1 MKVTVFIRKTSAK
14 NNVTDLAR
22 VYFRVRDIGGVDI
35 KAASELSISPNHWSA
50 EKQGYKPRV
59 ALVSEE
65 KRMNFDRDI
74 QQITHLITKEYHRG
88 VDGNWLK
95 GLIEEYHHPDINARG
110 GNKAEEYH
118 LVYQISR
125 YIAENTLADDS
136 YKHHLGNIDK
146 ISRYERFQHEVLHR
160 RGFKLCIDTITA
172 DDLREF
178 KSWLQ
183 EEHNLAGQY
192 PLFYKDVEK
201 QKYEQ
206 IRSENSITGYFYRI
220 RTVVKWCIKRGLT
233 RNNPFDQYQI
243 TQPMYGDPFY
253 LTLEERDRV
262 YYADLSGLGATHPI
276 YRDIFMFQC
285 LIGCRVSDL
294 NRLTKANIVDGCV
307 EYIPQKTKLEH
318 AGTVRVPLN
327 QKALDI
333 LERYKD
339 LEEALL
345 PRFSHFG
352 YNKKIK
358 EILKYVGIDRMVRV
372 LDPKTREDVAR
383 PLYEV
388 ATTHTARKTF
398 IGNLYKQVKDPNL
411 IASMSGHS
419 EGSRAFARYR
429 KIDDEMKKELV
440 NLLD

>member
-1 MKVTVFIRKTSAK
+1 MKVTAFIRKTSAK

-243 TQPMYGDPFY
+243 AQPMYGDPFY

-262 YYADLSGLGATHPI
+262 YYADLSGLGATHPV

-294 NRLTKANIVDGCV
+294 NRLTKANVVDGCV
-307 EYIPQKTKLEH
+307 EYIPQKTKMEH
-318 AGTVRVPLN
+318 TNTVRVPLN

-339 LEEALL
+339 LEDALL

-372 LDPKTREDVAR
+372 LDSKTREDVAR

-419 EGSRAFARYR
+419 EGSRAFVRYR
-429 KIDDEMKKELV
+429 KIDDDMKKELV

>member
-1 MKVTVFIRKTSAK
+1 MKVTAFIRKTAAK
-14 NNVTDLAR
+14 NNITDQAR

-35 KAASELSISPNHWSA
+35 KAVSELSINPNHWSP
-50 EKQGYKPRV
+50 ERQGYKPRV
-59 ALVSEE
+59 VLVSEE
-65 KRMNFDRDI
+65 KKMGFDKDV

-88 VDGNWLK
+88 VDGSWLK
-95 GLIEEYHHPDINARG
+95 GLIEEYHHPGINARG
-110 GNKAEEYH
+110 GNKADEY
-118 LVYQISR
+118 LLSYQIR
-125 YIAENTLADDS
+125 KYIDETPLADES
-136 YKHHLGNIDK
+136 RKHHLDNLNK
-146 ISRYERFQHEVLHR
+146 VLRYERFRHEVLHQ
-160 RGFKLCIDTITA
+160 RGFRLCIDTVTA
-172 DDLREF
+172 DDIRDF
-178 KSWLQ
+178 KLWMQ
-183 EEHNLAGQY
+183 EEHKYVAMYPVFYRNEKLRDVGQR
-192 PLFYKDVEK
+192 
-201 QKYEQ
+201 
-206 IRSENSITGYFYRI
+206 RSENSMSGSLYRI

-243 TQPMYGDPFY
+243 ARPMYGDPFY
-253 LTLEERDRV
+253 LTLEERDKV
-262 YYADLSGLGATHPI
+262 YYADLSGMGPTYPV

-294 NRLTKANIVDGCV
+294 NRLTKANIVDGFV
-307 EYIPQKTKLEH
+307 EYIPQKTKMEH
-318 AGTVRVPLN
+318 ANTVRVPLN
-327 QKALDI
+327 RKALDI

-339 LEEALL
+339 LENALL

-358 EILKYVGIDRMVRV
+358 EILKYVGIDRKVII

-388 ATTHTARKTF
+388 ASTHTARKTF
-398 IGNLYKQVKDPNL
+398 IGNLYRQVKDPNL

>member
-1 MKVTVFIRKTSAK
+1 MKVTAFIRKTSAK

-95 GLIEEYHHPDINARG
+95 GLIEEYHHPDINVRG

-192 PLFYKDVEK
+192 PLFYKDVQK

-262 YYADLSGLGATHPI
+262 YYADLSGLGDTHPV

-294 NRLTKANIVDGCV
+294 NRLTKANVVDGCV
-307 EYIPQKTKLEH
+307 EYIPQKTKMEH
-318 AGTVRVPLN
+318 ANTVRVPLN

-339 LEEALL
+339 LEDALL

-419 EGSRAFARYR
+419 EGSRAFVRYR
-429 KIDDEMKKELV
+429 KIDDDMKKELV